1 MTKEKAPLQAESF
14 QRLKHFL
21 SKMCY
26 TELNKQI
33 LETGTGQGNRV
44 KITSGEAT
52 VRRAQLFAV
61 RMPACVDQRFHSKQR
76 VSFLIGRQPSLPRPF
91 YLSGRNKG
99 GIFMKVKKLLVF
111 LLVLTTVVAMF
122 CGCGKKKAKESE
134 PAPEAAGKKITV
146 TVIHA
151 DGTSKDFEYETNAE
165 NFGDV
170 LREEKLAEGQES
182 ETGLF
187 VTTVD
192 GETADDSQQQWWKV
206 SVNGEMAQKGVDET
220 PVNDGDTFEL
230 ALTTGW

>member
-1 MTKEKAPLQAESF
+1 MNEFKFKSI
-14 QRLKHFL
+14 
-21 SKMCY
+21 KMF
-26 TELNKQI
+26 
-33 LETGTGQGNRV
+33 
-44 KITSGEAT
+44 
-52 VRRAQLFAV
+52 RAVFGL
-61 RMPACVDQRFHSKQR
+61 
-76 VSFLIGRQPSLPRPF
+76 
-91 YLSGRNKG
+91 
-99 GIFMKVKKLLVF
+99 LLVM
-111 LLVLTTVVAMF
+111 LLMF
-122 CGCGKKKAKESE
+122 APAGCGKKKAKESE
-134 PAPEAAGKKITV
+134 PSPEAAGKKITV

-206 SVNGEMAQKGVDET
+206 SVNGEMAQKRVDET

>member
-1 MTKEKAPLQAESF
+1 
-14 QRLKHFL
+14 
-21 SKMCY
+21 
-26 TELNKQI
+26 
-33 LETGTGQGNRV
+33 
-44 KITSGEAT
+44 
-52 VRRAQLFAV
+52 
-61 RMPACVDQRFHSKQR
+61 
-76 VSFLIGRQPSLPRPF
+76 
-91 YLSGRNKG
+91 
-99 GIFMKVKKLLVF
+99 MKVKKLLVF
-111 LLVLTTVVAMF
+111 LLVLTTVVTMF

-206 SVNGEMAQKGVDET
+206 SVNGEMAQKGVDEM

>member
-1 MTKEKAPLQAESF
+1 
-14 QRLKHFL
+14 
-21 SKMCY
+21 
-26 TELNKQI
+26 
-33 LETGTGQGNRV
+33 
-44 KITSGEAT
+44 
-52 VRRAQLFAV
+52 
-61 RMPACVDQRFHSKQR
+61 
-76 VSFLIGRQPSLPRPF
+76 
-91 YLSGRNKG
+91 
-99 GIFMKVKKLLVF
+99 MKVKKLLVF
-111 LLVLTTVVAMF
+111 LLVLTTVAAML

-170 LREEKLAEGQES
+170 LREENLAEGQES